1 MKKII
6 LDTNVILQHLTSSR
20 LEFGD
25 YIISL
30 IKQKKVQLYKSQST
44 VSELRQALQYP
55 QIKSRLNGQSAKFL
69 AFLKYNS
76 TLTDVTIEVQIC
88 RDPKDDKFLELA
100 KQITADYIITG
111 DKDLLILEEFE
122 TTRII
127 SPRGFLD
134 IE

>member
-30 IKQKKVQLYKSQST
+30 IKQKKVQLYTSQSI

-88 RDPKDDKFLELA
+88 RDPKDNKFLELA

-127 SPRGFLD
+127 SPRKFLD